1 MWYFMRIVSNAMI
14 KEGAKGGS
22 KVKDLKERIRMVR
35 AMETLARSINN
46 EAMFM
51 PWIVYGVADG
61 DITDETRDEELLSYC
76 EDDEVYGELMGLFL
90 RRMCAAYKSG
100 GLYSNG
106 VTSKK

>member
-1 MWYFMRIVSNAMI
+1 MKN
-14 KEGAKGGS
+14 
-22 KVKDLKERIRMVR
+22 LKERIKMVR
-35 AMETLARSINN
+35 AMETLARSIND
-46 EAMFM
+46 EAVFM

-61 DITDETRDEELLSYC
+61 DITDETEDGELLTYC
-76 EDDEVYGELMGLFL
+76 EDDKVYGELMGLFL